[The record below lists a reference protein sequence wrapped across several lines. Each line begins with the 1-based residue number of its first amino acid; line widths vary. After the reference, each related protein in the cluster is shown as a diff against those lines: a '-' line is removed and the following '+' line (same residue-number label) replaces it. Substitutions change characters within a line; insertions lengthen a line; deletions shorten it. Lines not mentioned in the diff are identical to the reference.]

1 MLKLIS
7 VCMACFLCILIF
19 AACGSSE
26 ETEVSSVLQYD
37 GPPSTPPGLISS
49 TPDPTP
55 GASSDVSSSASSDNS
70 SSESDT
76 LQSIEGIIDS
86 AAMGEFLVELSDG
99 RFLIFSYEGVDT
111 DGLEDTKPGSP
122 ILIHYYGTIDG
133 TDTSGIDIQS
143 METPQ

>member
-1 MLKLIS
+1 MLKLLSI
-7 VCMACFLCILIF
+7 CMACILCVLIF
-19 AACGSSE
+19 AGCNNSE

-55 GASSDVSSSASSDNS
+55 GTSSSVSSDTSSDNS
-70 SSESDT
+70 GSESNT
-76 LQSIEGIIDS
+76 LQSLEGVIDS
-86 AAMGEFLVELSDG
+86 AAMGEFSVELSDG
-99 RFLIFSYEGVDT
+99 RFLVFSYEGVDT
-111 DGLEDTKPGSP
+111 SGLEDTKPGSP

-133 TDTSGIDIQS
+133 TDTSTINIQS